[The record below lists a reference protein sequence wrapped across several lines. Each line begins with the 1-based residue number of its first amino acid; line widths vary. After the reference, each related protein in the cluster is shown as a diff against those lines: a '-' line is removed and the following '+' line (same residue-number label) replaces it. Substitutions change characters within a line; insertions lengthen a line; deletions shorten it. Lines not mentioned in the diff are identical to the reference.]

1 MGSYLKLIEEK
12 TMMKINPANY
22 EGMLKDFPGY
32 LSRRFVPDLTKKF
45 IRNHGAITYCQMQ
58 IPNKYENF
66 QKYFRTIMKIES
78 ITCVARYID
87 VASGTQSIFY

>member
-1 MGSYLKLIEEK
+1 
-12 TMMKINPANY
+12 
-22 EGMLKDFPGY
+22 
-32 LSRRFVPDLTKKF
+32 
-45 IRNHGAITYCQMQ
+45 MQ

-66 QKYFRTIMKIES
+66 QKYFRTITKIES

>member
-1 MGSYLKLIEEK
+1 MCYETETKQSKTREGAETPRDKSANSVYLIVALAQMGSYLKLIEEK

-45 IRNHGAITYCQMQ
+45 IRNHGAITYC
-58 IPNKYENF
+58 
-66 QKYFRTIMKIES
+66 
-78 ITCVARYID
+78 
-87 VASGTQSIFY
+87 